1 MGCRRGSVYNPQ
13 LTIRVAWRIGPAEAG
28 VCLTVYVTPPRV
40 DPVCRRR
47 YHDSVTVVDRE
58 ALCALERGHVR
69 DRAPYQLKSSRKAA
83 KPCAIASV
91 LGSEAHG

>member
-13 LTIRVAWRIGPAEAG
+13 LTIRVAWRIGQAEAEA
-28 VCLTVYVTPPRV
+28 CSTVYVTPPRV
-40 DPVCRRR
+40 DPVRRRR
-47 YHDSVTVVDRE
+47 YHDNVTVVDRG
-58 ALCALERGHVR
+58 AFCALERGHVR

>member
-13 LTIRVAWRIGPAEAG
+13 LTIRVAWRIGPGEAG
-28 VCLTVYVTPPRV
+28 VCSTVYLTPPRV
-40 DPVCRRR
+40 DPVRRRR
-47 YHDSVTVVDRE
+47 YHDNVTVVDRG
-58 ALCALERGHVR
+58 AFCAPERGHVR